1 MRSFVQDRD
10 SVNINGKEFSLELFL
25 ALKPDYPLR
34 DGWKRVYVPNKRHYI
49 TKNRAVLPQ
58 KMPWDLGDDYLTRV
72 SDLVYLKDYVDKEK
86 ISL

>member
-1 MRSFVQDRD
+1 MRRFVQDRD

-25 ALKPDYPLR
+25 ALKPDYPLK
-34 DGWKRVYVPNKRHYI
+34 DGWKRVYIPNKKHYI
-49 TKNRAVLPQ
+49 MKNKAV
-58 KMPWDLGDDYLTRV
+58 MPLDKNWSEGNDYLTRV